1 MGVLILALA
10 GCRPAADP
18 LDPAAL
24 ADALAVA
31 DQVDQ
36 ARLLAAIDA
45 LVAAHA
51 TEEPVIIEPWGLPHR
66 HLAGTDRLVE
76 LFAELGLTAQIE
88 ETDEDEWLAKNV
100 VVELP
105 GSSRPQEVVLVTAH
119 HDVWFTGADDNSSGV
134 AVLLEAA
141 RILSAIDHPRT
152 IRVVSFDHEEVG
164 LIGSLRYYRDH
175 AADDHVAVVNMDA
188 VSFALHEPG
197 TQTAPTGFTLPTV
210 ADFAVALAN
219 APAERPARMA
229 AQLAGA
235 LPQPLKLQGALGADD
250 NLYPGTGDFHRS
262 DHSAAW
268 TAGIPAVF
276 FSDTT
281 NFRSVH
287 YHTETDLPDTI
298 DPDFALAVG
307 RTVVALVHAL
317 ALETQPVAEN
327 P

>member
-1 MGVLILALA
+1 MGVLMVALA
-10 GCRPAADP
+10 GCRAPADP
-18 LDPAAL
+18 LGEAAL
-24 ADALAVA
+24 ADAVAVGSE
-31 DQVDQ
+31 VDQ
-36 ARLLAAIDA
+36 ARLLASIDE

-51 TEEPVIIEPWGLPHR
+51 TEEPVIVEPWGQPHR
-66 HLAGTDRLVE
+66 HLAGTARLVE
-76 LFAELGLTAQIE
+76 LYADLGVTAQLE
-88 ETDEDEWLAKNV
+88 ETDEDQWLAKNV

-105 GSSRPQEVVLVTAH
+105 GETKPEEIVLVSAH
-119 HDVWFTGADDNSSGV
+119 HDVWYTGADDNSSGV

-141 RILSAIDHPRT
+141 RILSTRAHPRT
-152 IRVVSFDHEEVG
+152 IRIVSFDHEEVG

-175 AADDHVAVVNMDA
+175 AEEDHVAVVNMDA

-197 TQTAPTGFTLPTV
+197 TQSAPTGFSLPDV

-229 AQLAGA
+229 AQIAGA
-235 LPQPLKLQGALGADD
+235 LPAPLKLQGALGADD

-317 ALETQPVAEN
+317 AAETQPVGEQ

>member
-10 GCRPAADP
+10 CTASAP
-18 LDPAAL
+18 LSDDAL
-24 ADALAVA
+24 SDALAVA
-31 DQVDQ
+31 AQVDQ
-36 ARLLAAIDA
+36 ARLLASIDA
-45 LVAAHA
+45 MVAAHA
-51 TEEPVIIEPWGLPHR
+51 TETPEIVQPWGLPHR
-66 HLAGTDRLVE
+66 HLAGTDALVQR
-76 LFAELGLTAQIE
+76 FADLGLTATVE
-88 ETDEDEWLAKNV
+88 ETDESPWLARNV
-100 VVELP
+100 IVELP
-105 GSSRPQEVVLVTAH
+105 GSERPDEIVLVSAH

-134 AVLLEAA
+134 AVLLEVG

-152 IRVVSFDHEEVG
+152 IRIVSFDHEEVG

-175 AADDHVAVVNMDA
+175 AQEEHVAVVNMDA

-197 TQTAPTGFTLPTV
+197 TQSAPTGFTLPDV

-219 APAERPARMA
+219 APAERPVRMA
-229 AQLAGA
+229 AQIAGA
-235 LPQPLKLQGALGADD
+235 LPSPLKLQGALGADD

-287 YHTETDLPDTI
+287 YHTETDTPETI
-298 DPDFALAVG
+298 DPDFALAVAQ
-307 RTVVALVHAL
+307 TVVALVHAL
-317 ALETQPVAEN
+317 ATETQPVGEA